1 MSFVTI
7 APQYVEAAAQD
18 LAAIGSSLSEAT
30 GAAAAPTTV
39 LAPAGADEVSAA
51 IAALFGDHA
60 QQFQAV
66 AARASTFHEQ
76 FVGLLNS
83 GAGAYLGT
91 EVANAE
97 QTLQAVGAAP
107 AQSLGGGVAALQ
119 GADTGAISQ
128 SVAGFQT
135 RFAALQTGGVPG
147 LINGFNS
154 FGGTVSAPYQTLV
167 SNTTGNLQSLGS
179 SISANPAPLLH
190 QLISNQAG
198 YAHSIGTGFQSAV
211 QNLPAEV
218 ANLPMNIQAAQS
230 FPAANP
236 VAVLQGIVNN
246 QIGYGQLI
254 STSLQHA
261 AGDFVTGLNGLPAS
275 FQSAFQDLAAGNFTG
290 AEGTLESGFASLF
303 FTGFNL
309 TGADVLSV
317 TPTGTLGDLLP
328 ILSIPGQ
335 MAQNFTNLLPAGSI
349 AAQVSQSFTN
359 LVNTVTDT
367 SLTSTATFF
376 EIPNGPFGVDI
387 NTTAG
392 LPLVL
397 GLDALGAPVNALG
410 ALGSSATTFVNAV
423 QTGDVAGAAAAI
435 LDAPA
440 VVANGLLNGQSTL
453 PLTIDAFGL
462 PTTLN
467 IPLDGLLVP
476 AAPYTATVQGL
487 DGLPVLVTG
496 TPISGLLPGL
506 LSYLPADL
514 AAALGGPPPPVVTL
528 PF

>member
-60 QQFQAV
+60 QQFQAL
-66 AARASTFHEQ
+66 AARASAFHEQ

-97 QTLQAVGAAP
+97 QTLQTVAAP
-107 AQSLGGGVAALQ
+107 AQSLGGDAA
-119 GADTGAISQ
+119 GA
-128 SVAGFQT
+128 F
-135 RFAALQTGGVPG
+135 
-147 LINGFNS
+147 NGFNS
-154 FGGTVSAPYQTLV
+154 FGATVAAPYQTLY
-167 SNTTGNLQSLGS
+167 STTAANLQSLGS
-179 SISANPAPLLH
+179 AISANPAPLLH

-198 YAHSIGTGFQSAV
+198 YAQSIGTGFQSAV

-218 ANLPMNIQAAQS
+218 ANLPMNIQAGQS

-275 FQSAFQDLAAGNFTG
+275 FQSAFQDLAAGNITG